1 MNIPE
6 TDERAFEKHIELAL
20 VGSTLEDRAKAGTN
34 NIDEQHPAYDKFYWG
49 QPKDM
54 DKTLALD
61 LRRLWSFLKATQQNT
76 LDGYKGRSL
85 QEALPKQLSR
95 AIETQGII
103 DVLRKGLDVDN
114 IHVTLFYPKPT
125 AADSAESHR
134 LYALN
139 LV

>member
-1 MNIPE
+1 MIIPE

-20 VGSTLEDRAKAGTN
+20 VGNTREERGADADVDSQT
-34 NIDEQHPAYDKFYWG
+34 PASNQYYWG

-76 LDGYKGRSL
+76 LDGYRGRNL
-85 QEALPKQLSR
+85 QESLPKQLSK

-103 DVLRKGLDVDN
+103 DVLRKGLDVDKPRN
-114 IHVTLFYPKPT
+114 LAKSVTV
-125 AADSAESHR
+125 E
-134 LYALN
+134 
-139 LV
+139 

>member
-34 NIDEQHPAYDKFYWG
+34 NIDEQHPADDKFYWG

-61 LRRLWSFLKATQQNT
+61 LRRLWSFLKTTQQST
-76 LDGYKGRSL
+76 RSQLL
-85 QEALPKQLSR
+85 QTVQR
-95 AIETQGII
+95 AI
-103 DVLRKGLDVDN
+103 DS
-114 IHVTLFYPKPT
+114 TLSTSSPLPVSRHF
-125 AADSAESHR
+125 
-134 LYALN
+134 L
-139 LV
+139 